1 MPAAPQTY
9 AYVPPVPVQ
18 TIAAPVDVAAAA
30 PLERVSESKKSEVA
44 IIKAQQA
51 PVLMAKMAPPL
62 EVAVA
67 TASQSA
73 KQETPKPAQP
83 LLTEAMPVKLQQTQ
97 AVPAPRA
104 EPAPQPVISRQPVRP
119 TRSVPDAAVVM
130 AAAHPAAVRQ
140 AGESGSKQA
149 VQALL
154 PQRAAA
160 GGLFF
165 ETPDED
171 AGSKP
176 VASAK
181 KSAPERAWP

>member
-1 MPAAPQTY
+1 
-9 AYVPPVPVQ
+9 
-18 TIAAPVDVAAAA
+18 
-30 PLERVSESKKSEVA
+30 
-44 IIKAQQA
+44 
-51 PVLMAKMAPPL
+51 MAPPL
-62 EVAVA
+62 EAAVA

-83 LLTEAMPVKLQQTQ
+83 LLTEAMPAKLQQTR
-97 AVPAPRA
+97 PAPASQA

-119 TRSVPDAAVVM
+119 TRSVPEAAVVM

-140 AGESGSKQA
+140 SGESGGKQA
-149 VQALL
+149 VQAML

-176 VASAK
+176 AASAK

>member
-9 AYVPPVPVQ
+9 AYAPPVPVQ
-18 TIAAPVDVAAAA
+18 TIDAPVDVAAAA
-30 PLERVSESKKSEVA
+30 PLERIQESNRPEVS
-44 IIKAQQA
+44 ILKAQQA
-51 PVLMAKMAPPL
+51 PSLIAEVAPPL
-62 EVAVA
+62 EAAVA

-97 AVPAPRA
+97 
-104 EPAPQPVISRQPVRP
+104 PAPQPVISRQPVRP
-119 TRSVPDAAVVM
+119 TRSMPEAAVVK
-130 AAAHPAAVRQ
+130 AAVNPVAVRQ
-140 AGESGSKQA
+140 SGESGGKQA
-149 VQALL
+149 VQAML

-165 ETPDED
+165 ETLDED

-176 VASAK
+176 AASAK

>member
-1 MPAAPQTY
+1 M
-9 AYVPPVPVQ
+9 
-18 TIAAPVDVAAAA
+18 
-30 PLERVSESKKSEVA
+30 
-44 IIKAQQA
+44 
-51 PVLMAKMAPPL
+51 
-62 EVAVA
+62 A

-83 LLTEAMPVKLQQTQ
+83 LLTEAMPAKVQQTR
-97 AVPAPRA
+97 PATALQA

-119 TRSVPDAAVVM
+119 TRSAPEAAVVM
-130 AAAHPAAVRQ
+130 AVAYPAAVRQ
-140 AGESGSKQA
+140 SGESGGRQA
-149 VQALL
+149 VQAML

-176 VASAK
+176 AASAK
-181 KSAPERAWP
+181 TGVPERAWP